1 MPRTVACCN
10 DEDYCNE
17 YLDPLYVEHNNT
29 QEAGESLYEQ
39 TTTCKVSTWKTEKG
53 GGVTFRYY
61 AQVFFPCQLYTVD
74 TLYNIMQVHL
84 ICGKIM

>member
-53 GGVTFRYY
+53 GGV
-61 AQVFFPCQLYTVD
+61 
-74 TLYNIMQVHL
+74 
-84 ICGKIM
+84 

>member
-53 GGVTFRYY
+53 GGGNFSILCTSVLPLPALYCRY
-61 AQVFFPCQLYTVD
+61 
-74 TLYNIMQVHL
+74 L
-84 ICGKIM
+84 I